1 MPGRMV
7 IRSGL
12 GEGLNHACTSRNKA
26 TNFHVMH
33 QEGEAAGGLGAAP
46 LALLL
51 SKIGKKRRERP
62 ESYCAPPGPETG
74 RAGEG
79 VQRAAVKIIFPL
91 LIPQPCCGDKG
102 EQSLQSPQIG
112 ARAKESCGNLF
123 T

>member
-1 MPGRMV
+1 MPGRVV

-51 SKIGKKRRERP
+51 SKIGKKKARASRKLLRP
-62 ESYCAPPGPETG
+62 ALK
-74 RAGEG
+74 RAGLE
-79 VQRAAVKIIFPL
+79 RACSG
-91 LIPQPCCGDKG
+91 QPSKSF
-102 EQSLQSPQIG
+102 SL
-112 ARAKESCGNLF
+112 F
-123 T
+123 